1 MDLLNIMAEMCTDD
15 WSTSLTRVFYI
26 IGQVLNFIR
35 IIVPILLIV
44 FGSIDLMKAVMAS
57 KDDEIKK
64 AQGTL
69 IKRAIYAVV
78 IFFIPAIANLLVGL
92 VNPGYREG
100 GQDACV
106 KCVLSPSECI
116 GLGSKDGQN

>member
-1 MDLLNIMAEMCTDD
+1 MDLLNIMAEMCTND
-15 WSTSLTRVFYI
+15 WENSLSRVFYI

-35 IIVPILLIV
+35 IIVPILLIL

-78 IFFIPAIANLLVGL
+78 IFFIPAIANLLIGL
-92 VNPGYREG
+92 VNPAYRNGE
-100 GQDACV
+100 QDNCV
-106 KCVLSPSECI
+106 KCVLDPTNCPGRSTYD
-116 GLGSKDGQN
+116 K